1 MPEAVFSAAEWSAAT
16 GGTWTFEPPAAQSY
30 GVYTDTRQPG
40 DGRLFL
46 ALCGENF
53 DAHDMLGKA
62 VSGGAAALCIA
73 RSKVEKLPPSC
84 PVPVLLTDDP
94 LAAYQAIANFH
105 RCRFPQ
111 LKVAAVTGSVGKT
124 SVKEMLRA
132 VFTEAASP
140 EAVLYTIGNTN
151 NQIGVPQ
158 NLLRLNDIHQYAV
171 IEMGTNHF
179 GEIAPLAR
187 CAEPNGAL
195 VNSIAPCHL
204 EFLESLEGVA
214 EEKSAVFSALKTPAI
229 AVIPE
234 VSAGNEILRR
244 AAQAHTISSFGT
256 DTGTIRSNYCGG
268 NLEGSSFQLVF
279 PDGKDFKVSWHLS
292 GRHQSLNAAAAAA
305 LAYGLGI
312 SPETIAAGLAKTEL
326 PGMRTKRTTLDSV
339 TYINDAYNANPGSM
353 RASFAW
359 LKEFADETKLV
370 LVLGEMRELGMY
382 AQSEHAAILDEAR
395 ALFPAARIITIGQ
408 YPERQG
414 VFRFADSI
422 SARNPLAGLVRS
434 GDIVFAKGS
443 RGIAVEKALP
453 EAAQ

>member
-1 MPEAVFSAAEWSAAT
+1 MSEAVFSAAEWSAAT
-16 GGTWTFEPPAAQSY
+16 GGSWTFDPPSAQQY

-40 DGRLFL
+40 EGRLFL

-53 DAHDMLGKA
+53 DAHDMLEKA

-73 RSKVEKLPPSC
+73 KDKIGKLPSAC
-84 PVPVLLTDDP
+84 PIPALLVADP
-94 LAAYQAIANFH
+94 LTAYQEIANFH
-105 RCRFPQ
+105 RRRFPG
-111 LKVAAVTGSVGKT
+111 LKIAAVTGSVGKT

-132 VFTEAASP
+132 IFSEAASP
-140 EAVLYTIGNTN
+140 ETVLYTIGNTN

-158 NLLRLNDIHQYAV
+158 NLLRLNSAHQYAV

-204 EFLESLEGVA
+204 EFLNSLEGVA
-214 EEKSAVFSALKTPAI
+214 EEKSAIFSALLPPEI
-229 AVIPE
+229 AVFPE
-234 VSAGNEILRR
+234 VSAGNEILRQ
-244 AAQAHTISSFGT
+244 AARPHNSSTFGT
-256 DTGTIRSNYCGG
+256 DAGTFRSRYCGG
-268 NLEGSSFQLVF
+268 NLDGSSFFLDF
-279 PDGKDFKVSWHLS
+279 PDGSSFKVAWSLS
-292 GRHQSLNAAAAAA
+292 GKHQALNAAAAAA

-312 SPETIAAGLAKTEL
+312 APATIAAGLANTEL
-326 PGMRTKRTTLDSV
+326 PGMRTKRTDLNGI

-359 LKEFADETKLV
+359 LKEFVSPEKLV
-370 LVLGEMRELGMY
+370 LVLGEMRELGEY
-382 AQSEHAAILDEAR
+382 AANEHTAVLDEAI
-395 ALFPAARIITIGQ
+395 ALFPAVRIITVGQ
-408 YPERQG
+408 YPERAG
-414 VFRFADSI
+414 VLRFAA
-422 SARNPLAGLVRS
+422 SAEAQAPLAGLVRN

-453 EAAQ
+453 EAAR